1 MQGDKLYEVFEDM
14 EKERDMPMSLVLMV
28 LALLCGSEDQE
39 SVPVMSHSVL
49 AAYDVSAD
57 IICTVPIPRSQHA
70 CKVKAM
76 RGE

>member
-57 IICTVPIPRSQHA
+57 IICTVSIPRSQHA
-70 CKVKAM
+70 CKLKAM

>member
-57 IICTVPIPRSQHA
+57 IIYAVPIPRSQHA
-70 CKVKAM
+70 CV
-76 RGE
+76 

>member
-1 MQGDKLYEVFEDM
+1 MQGDKLYDVFEDM
-14 EKERDMPMSLVLMV
+14 ENERDMPMSLVLIV

-57 IICTVPIPRSQHA
+57 IIYSVSIPRS
-70 CKVKAM
+70 
-76 RGE
+76 